1 MRHGRRNSRKKGS
14 LERRRRRRM
23 QWRRGWVVG
32 SSNEEIEETKNI
44 SIYLVDNEWPSM
56 LLLVGLTYD
65 ANC

>member
-14 LERRRRRRM
+14 LERRKRRM

>member
-1 MRHGRRNSRKKGS
+1 M
-14 LERRRRRRM
+14 
-23 QWRRGWVVG
+23 VG